1 MKMKRLFTLV
11 LSLMMILSLSAPAS
25 AIDGENVYTKEE
37 ISSINEVNVAKY
49 AKSFVETID
58 STADVTAGNVLTMY
72 SENENISGYCVDIL
86 EDGYPNGYV
95 VVKFSDN
102 DPVVSEFSLGE
113 NIRNPYA
120 KIMERANIETDAA
133 IFYSVGSN
141 DYQVLDTSRNVI
153 ALDNSTELVSEKEF
167 AVYKSAEKAMKQ
179 AAVQTR
185 SGAVVSEFSLG
196 ENIRNPY
203 AKIMERANIETDAA
217 IFYSV
222 GSNDYQVLDTSRNVI
237 ALDNSTELVSEKEF
251 AVYKSA
257 EKAMKQAAVQ
267 TRSGADDGLNYS
279 DLDGWSVVSDSYEG
293 SVKDGK
299 EHTITGAGNVSLW
312 YCQDHVENNNRTY
325 ACSVVALCN
334 LAKYYRERGYDKI
347 SRSFTTLYDTMWEK
361 AGTNSSGTTS
371 NGNEAPAAKAFMEDL
386 GYSCSY
392 DSYLFDSYSDFTRD
406 LGNNKPCIFTYGAKF
421 GSKSGGHAVL
431 AVGYVETTKY
441 QYLRIADGW
450 NDYLRYIN
458 FNGYD
463 YTRKD
468 GWSFSVSK

>member
-1 MKMKRLFTLV
+1 M
-11 LSLMMILSLSAPAS
+11 
-25 AIDGENVYTKEE
+25 
-37 ISSINEVNVAKY
+37 
-49 AKSFVETID
+49 
-58 STADVTAGNVLTMY
+58 
-72 SENENISGYCVDIL
+72 
-86 EDGYPNGYV
+86 
-95 VVKFSDN
+95 
-102 DPVVSEFSLGE
+102 
-113 NIRNPYA
+113 
-120 KIMERANIETDAA
+120 
-133 IFYSVGSN
+133 
-141 DYQVLDTSRNVI
+141 
-153 ALDNSTELVSEKEF
+153 
-167 AVYKSAEKAMKQ
+167 
-179 AAVQTR
+179 
-185 SGAVVSEFSLG
+185 
-196 ENIRNPY
+196 
-203 AKIMERANIETDAA
+203 
-217 IFYSV
+217 
-222 GSNDYQVLDTSRNVI
+222 
-237 ALDNSTELVSEKEF
+237 
-251 AVYKSA
+251 
-257 EKAMKQAAVQ
+257 
-267 TRSGADDGLNYS
+267 
-279 DLDGWSVVSDSYEG
+279 
-293 SVKDGK
+293 
-299 EHTITGAGNVSLW
+299 SLW

-431 AVGYVETTKY
+431 AVGYVETT
-441 QYLRIADGW
+441 

>member
-25 AIDGENVYTKEE
+25 AIEGENVYTKEE
-37 ISSINEVNVAKY
+37 ISS
-49 AKSFVETID
+49 
-58 STADVTAGNVLTMY
+58 
-72 SENENISGYCVDIL
+72 
-86 EDGYPNGYV
+86 
-95 VVKFSDN
+95 
-102 DPVVSEFSLGE
+102 
-113 NIRNPYA
+113 
-120 KIMERANIETDAA
+120 
-133 IFYSVGSN
+133 
-141 DYQVLDTSRNVI
+141 
-153 ALDNSTELVSEKEF
+153 
-167 AVYKSAEKAMKQ
+167 
-179 AAVQTR
+179 
-185 SGAVVSEFSLG
+185 
-196 ENIRNPY
+196 
-203 AKIMERANIETDAA
+203 
-217 IFYSV
+217 
-222 GSNDYQVLDTSRNVI
+222 
-237 ALDNSTELVSEKEF
+237 
-251 AVYKSA
+251 
-257 EKAMKQAAVQ
+257 
-267 TRSGADDGLNYS
+267 
-279 DLDGWSVVSDSYEG
+279 
-293 SVKDGK
+293 
-299 EHTITGAGNVSLW
+299 
-312 YCQDHVENNNRTY
+312 
-325 ACSVVALCN
+325 
-334 LAKYYRERGYDKI
+334 
-347 SRSFTTLYDTMWEK
+347 TLYDTMWEK

>member
-25 AIDGENVYTKEE
+25 AIDGENVYTKE
-37 ISSINEVNVAKY
+37 
-49 AKSFVETID
+49 
-58 STADVTAGNVLTMY
+58 
-72 SENENISGYCVDIL
+72 
-86 EDGYPNGYV
+86 
-95 VVKFSDN
+95 
-102 DPVVSEFSLGE
+102 
-113 NIRNPYA
+113 
-120 KIMERANIETDAA
+120 
-133 IFYSVGSN
+133 
-141 DYQVLDTSRNVI
+141 
-153 ALDNSTELVSEKEF
+153 
-167 AVYKSAEKAMKQ
+167 
-179 AAVQTR
+179 
-185 SGAVVSEFSLG
+185 
-196 ENIRNPY
+196 
-203 AKIMERANIETDAA
+203 
-217 IFYSV
+217 
-222 GSNDYQVLDTSRNVI
+222 
-237 ALDNSTELVSEKEF
+237 
-251 AVYKSA
+251 
-257 EKAMKQAAVQ
+257 
-267 TRSGADDGLNYS
+267 
-279 DLDGWSVVSDSYEG
+279 
-293 SVKDGK
+293 
-299 EHTITGAGNVSLW
+299 
-312 YCQDHVENNNRTY
+312 
-325 ACSVVALCN
+325 
-334 LAKYYRERGYDKI
+334 
-347 SRSFTTLYDTMWEK
+347 

>member
-185 SGAVVSEFSLG
+185 SGA
-196 ENIRNPY
+196 
-203 AKIMERANIETDAA
+203 
-217 IFYSV
+217 
-222 GSNDYQVLDTSRNVI
+222 
-237 ALDNSTELVSEKEF
+237 
-251 AVYKSA
+251 
-257 EKAMKQAAVQ
+257 
-267 TRSGADDGLNYS
+267 
-279 DLDGWSVVSDSYEG
+279 
-293 SVKDGK
+293 
-299 EHTITGAGNVSLW
+299 GNVSLW

-392 DSYLFDSYSDFTRD
+392 DSYLFDNYSDFTRD